1 MNGVPGMR
9 VGQGQWVKEQPED
22 EELGGKL
29 RLGDQ
34 GLQPGRLQGSGLQ
47 VGI

>member
-9 VGQGQWVKEQPED
+9 VGQGQWVKEQHED

-34 GLQPGRLQGSGLQ
+34 GLQPGRLQGSGLR